1 MPRVRSKVARHKH
14 RKRVMKEAKGYVGG
28 RSKLYRTAKEAVMRA
43 KAFATAHRRDRKND
57 FRRLWITRI
66 TAACRAADTSYSKF
80 IKALKDANIELDR
93 KILAELAMNDPE
105 TFDKLIEIAKQQ
117 MN

>member
-43 KAFATAHRRDRKND
+43 KAFATAHRKDRKGD

-66 TAACRAADTSYSKF
+66 SAACQQRADSL
-80 IKALKDANIELDR
+80 IALDPAGEVVSA
-93 KILAELAMNDPE
+93 AEHRRLS
-105 TFDKLIEIAKQQ
+105 
-117 MN
+117 